1 MEIKTDVS
9 LSNFRTETRAWLEL
23 NCPESMRQPIN
34 DPSDLY
40 WGGRNAKFKSEDQRL
55 WLKECLKKSGL
66 SPIGKLNMVEVV
78 CPQTKIIF

>member
-23 NCPESMRQPIN
+23 NCPESMRQPIK

-55 WLKECLKKSGL
+55 WFEKMFEKKW
-66 SPIGKLNMVEVV
+66 VV
-78 CPQTKIIF
+78 PYWETKYGGGIETSDL

>member
-23 NCPESMRQPIN
+23 NCPESMRQPIK

-55 WLKECLKKSGL
+55 WFEKMFAHIHCYQRKSHL
-66 SPIGKLNMVEVV
+66 LLEH
-78 CPQTKIIF
+78 TR